1 MKLNPAGNL
10 TGNAR
15 FEGFSVDLLKLIAK
29 NVGFKYVL
37 EVVPD
42 GKYGVYDPE
51 SGEWNGV
58 VRQLIDKV
66 KEILEI
72 LFLAKQNH
80 TLIMT
85 N

>member
-1 MKLNPAGNL
+1 VRLKEGSNL

-15 FEGFSVDLLKLIAK
+15 FEGFSIDLLKLIAQ

-37 EVVPD
+37 EVVAD
-42 GKYGVYDPE
+42 GKYGVYDHE

-66 KEILEI
+66 
-72 LFLAKQNH
+72 NGPY
-80 TLIMT
+80 
-85 N
+85 